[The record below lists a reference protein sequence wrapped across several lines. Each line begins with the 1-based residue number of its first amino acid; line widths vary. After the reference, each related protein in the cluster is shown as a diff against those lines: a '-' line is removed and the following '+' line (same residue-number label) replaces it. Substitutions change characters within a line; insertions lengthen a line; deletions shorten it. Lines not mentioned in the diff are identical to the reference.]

1 MSKVSFVQKWFMA
14 IRPSS
19 LILSAA
25 PVLLGT
31 LLAFAD
37 GVGHWRAAFFSFLG
51 AFLLHILVNL
61 VNDYCDLK
69 KGADKEGDYDP
80 MRGILVGA
88 IPSEE
93 MKTAIEIVIALF
105 LVPAAYLILRG
116 GWPITVIAVTAV
128 ASAIFY
134 TAGKRPLGY
143 RGFGDLLVF
152 VFFGPVA
159 VAGTYYVQ
167 SLEMNPAILLAG
179 IAPGL
184 FAAGVLMINNLRDRD
199 RDKAVNKKTLV
210 VLFGKEFGWCAY
222 HIFIFFACMLPL
234 LIYLLTKQHEITF
247 IAAGVYFL
255 LLPAMRILARDSERD
270 AMNQALG
277 LTVQACFIYCVLF
290 GIGWFF

>member
-1 MSKVSFVQKWFMA
+1 MIFAQKWFMA

-19 LILSAA
+19 LVLSAA

-37 GVGHWRAAFFSFLG
+37 GVGCWPAAFFSLLG

-61 VNDYCDLK
+61 VNDYCDFK

-80 MRGILVGA
+80 MRGILVGV
-88 IPSEE
+88 IPAQE
-93 MKTAIEIVIALF
+93 MKIAIKIVIALF

-116 GWPITVIAVTAV
+116 GWPITLIAITAV

-143 RGFGDLLVF
+143 RGLGDVLVF

-184 FAAGVLMINNLRDRD
+184 FAAGVLMINNLRDHD
-199 RDKAVNKKTLV
+199 RDEIVSKKTLV
-210 VLFGKEFGWCAY
+210 VLFGKEFGRHAY
-222 HIFIFFACMLPL
+222 HVFIFIACTLPSSV
-234 LIYLLTKQHEITF
+234 YLLTLQHEATF
-247 IAAGVYFL
+247 LSTTVYFF
-255 LLPAMRILARDSERD
+255 LLPAMRIVACDSGKN

-277 LTVQACFIYCVLF
+277 LTVQACFIYCILF